1 MSHLAVDLG
10 ASGGK
15 VYLGT
20 VGDGEVAVEPI
31 ARFRTRPTERD
42 GRYVWDLDR
51 LLGNLRGALDDV
63 LGTRD
68 VDTVAVD
75 TWGVDFGLLA
85 DGAPV
90 SDPYSYRDPAVGSTV
105 DAITRTVDQFELF
118 RRTGINHWNLP
129 NTLWQYHHLAA
140 DQPEVLSRAE
150 QLVMMPQLVAT
161 LLGARPACEPTI
173 ASTTQM
179 FDPRTRTWDRE
190 LLDRLDL
197 PTDPL
202 PDIKRAGT
210 TVGTLGTTDI
220 DIVLP
225 ASHDTASA
233 VAGLPLAGDTA
244 AFLSTGTW
252 FVVGLELDSPVL
264 TQDAFEL
271 GASNELGV
279 KDTVR
284 FVSNINGF
292 FLLEECRERWAVGG
306 EPPSYATLLT
316 AAAEAKTDA
325 LVNPDDP
332 LFGIEG
338 AMPDRIRW
346 YCRETDQAE
355 PETRGAIVRVIV
367 RSLAA
372 KAAVRL
378 ADLTTA
384 AGTSVDRLHLGGG
397 GVRNELFCQE
407 LATAVGLP
415 VDAGAPDATAVGN
428 ILLQAI
434 AAGSVPNLTAGRR
447 LIAEGMESTEYRP
460 REDSSAGAA
469 RERMRSLCDRTVG
482 DHPD

>member
-20 VGDGEVAVEPI
+20 VDDGGVAVEPVT
-31 ARFRTRPTERD
+31 RFGNRPTERD

-51 LLGNLRGALDDV
+51 LLGNLRGALDDAV
-63 LGTRD
+63 EAHD

-85 DGAPV
+85 DGAPL
-90 SDPYSYRDPAVGSTV
+90 SDPYSYRDPAVGSTI
-105 DAITRTVDQFELF
+105 DAITETVDRFELF

-129 NTLWQYHHLAA
+129 NTLWQYHHLVT
-140 DQPEVLSRAE
+140 DQPDALSRADR
-150 QLVMMPQLVAT
+150 LVMMPQLVAT

-179 FDPRTRTWDRE
+179 LDPRTRTWDRE

-197 PTDPL
+197 PTGPL
-202 PDIKRAGT
+202 PDIESAGT
-210 TVGTLGTTDI
+210 TVGTLETTDV

-233 VAGLPLAGDTA
+233 VAGLPLADDTA

-252 FVVGLELDSPVL
+252 FVVGLELDAPVL
-264 TQDAFEL
+264 TREAFEL
-271 GASNELGV
+271 GASNELGAE
-279 KDTVR
+279 DTVR

-292 FLLEECRERWAVGG
+292 FLLEECRERWAVDG
-306 EPPSYATLLT
+306 ERPGYATLLT
-316 AAAEAKTDA
+316 AAADATADA

-338 AMPDRIRW
+338 PMPDRIRR
-346 YCRETDQAE
+346 YCRKTGQPE
-355 PETRGAIVRVIV
+355 PETRGAVVRVIV

-372 KAAVRL
+372 KTAVRL
-378 ADLTTA
+378 TDLTTA
-384 AGTSVDRLHLGGG
+384 AGASVDRLHLGGG

-415 VDAGAPDATAVGN
+415 VHAGAADATAVGN

-434 AAGSVPNLTAGRR
+434 AAGTVPDLTAGRR
-447 LIAEGMESTEYRP
+447 LVAEGMGSTAYRP
-460 REDSSAGAA
+460 PAGSSAGAA

-482 DHPD
+482 DRPE